1 MLWSRT
7 TIRVRDRVVC
17 TCLHSVMGMLTSM
30 WSGCADPMF
39 TSLRT
44 VETTPNP
51 DGSATAHVVI
61 RCTLSDIARA
71 TNLRVEDA
79 AFALNECGLLIR
91 RQEADGPG
99 GTEDVVAVSR
109 EMVETVA
116 KQRNVKKMCMS
127 LAHVLL

>member
-1 MLWSRT
+1 MFCCIRT
-7 TIRVRDRVVC
+7 PSFIV
-17 TCLHSVMGMLTSM
+17 L
-30 WSGCADPMF
+30 SGNDPSTDPIF

-51 DGSATAHVVI
+51 DGSATAHVVVQ
-61 RCTLSDIARA
+61 CTLADIARV

-79 AFALNECGLLIR
+79 AFALNECGLLMR
-91 RQEADGPG
+91 RRGADG
-99 GTEDVVAVSR
+99 TAEDVVLVSR

-116 KQRNVKKMCMS
+116 RERSVKKMCMS

>member
-1 MLWSRT
+1 
-7 TIRVRDRVVC
+7 
-17 TCLHSVMGMLTSM
+17 M
-30 WSGCADPMF
+30 WYAFADPMF

-44 VETTPNP
+44 VETTPNA

-71 TNLRVEDA
+71 SCLRVEDA

-91 RQEADGPG
+91 RQKTDGPED
-99 GTEDVVAVSR
+99 TEDIVDVSR

>member
-1 MLWSRT
+1 
-7 TIRVRDRVVC
+7 
-17 TCLHSVMGMLTSM
+17 
-30 WSGCADPMF
+30 MF

-44 VETTPNP
+44 VETTPNA
-51 DGSATAHVVI
+51 DGSATAHIVI

-71 TNLRVEDA
+71 ANLRVEDA

-91 RQEADGPG
+91 RLKMDSLGDSE
-99 GTEDVVAVSR
+99 EIVAVSR

-116 KQRNVKKMCMS
+116 KQRNLKKMCMS